1 MPTGT
6 QRVISFLRQIVE
18 HGGFYRTSDQ
28 SWVTM
33 ERIQF
38 VGACNPPTDPGRKP
52 LSHRFVERFS
62 FSPLPPSLT
71 YLPTVFLVHPPI
83 LHPPPSFSPFSIL
96 CLSFPPFIPLPLR
109 HVSFSSSFLPFPY
122 FRLSPFHLNFF
133 FHPFFFLSLFYFM
146 FVISTLYSCAPPSSF
161 HLLLLLCFQNLFL
174 FLHSNSPPTLSSLC
188 LL

>member
-1 MPTGT
+1 MLSRSCGRLLSMVVSTAQVTSPGSPWRESSLLALATHRLIQEGNLCLTGLLNAFH
-6 QRVISFLRQIVE
+6 FLP
-18 HGGFYRTSDQ
+18 S
-28 SWVTM
+28 
-33 ERIQF
+33 
-38 VGACNPPTDPGRKP
+38 
-52 LSHRFVERFS
+52 
-62 FSPLPPSLT
+62 LPPSPT
-71 YLPTVFLVHPPI
+71 YLPFFSFTHPSSTH
-83 LHPPPSFSPFSIL
+83 LLAHLPSFSPFSIL